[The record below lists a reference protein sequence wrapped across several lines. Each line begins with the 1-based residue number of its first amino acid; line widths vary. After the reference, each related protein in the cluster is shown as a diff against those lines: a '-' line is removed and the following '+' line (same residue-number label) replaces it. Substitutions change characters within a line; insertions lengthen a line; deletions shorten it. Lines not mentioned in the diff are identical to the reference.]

1 MRIRI
6 RNTGFKR
13 NKHDASLQ
21 RITGQTSDQLR
32 IKQTNE
38 KCQSKLL
45 LDPWLGYWKSET
57 KQSLEKSQE
66 KQRRRTPL
74 MPARDPTVIFLIQ
87 HHFNVLKFL
96 PSLSDPH

>member
-45 LDPWLGYWKSET
+45 LDP
-57 KQSLEKSQE
+57 
-66 KQRRRTPL
+66 
-74 MPARDPTVIFLIQ
+74 
-87 HHFNVLKFL
+87 
-96 PSLSDPH
+96 